1 MRAILLLISAA
12 AVVCYAACRP
22 AAPEE
27 IPLPTAICVGTYHHH
42 QPIPK
47 ATVYVKYNADSFPGY
62 AQPPAYYDAVFYT
75 GADARGCLT
84 GVPEGKHWL
93 VAFGYDSLYYPHN
106 VQGSLLVDISL
117 DARPKADTVMQV
129 SEEH

>member
-1 MRAILLLISAA
+1 MRAILPSIA
-12 AVVCYAACRP
+12 AVSALLFAACRP
-22 AAPEE
+22 APPEE

-62 AQPPAYYDAVFYT
+62 DQPAAYYDAVFYT
-75 GADARGCLT
+75 GSDARGCLN

-93 VAFGYDSLYYPHN
+93 VAFGYDSLYFPHN
-106 VQGSLLVDISL
+106 VKGSLMVNISL
-117 DARPKADTVMQV
+117 DARPKVDTILQI